1 MGCAMHLTHAYKHAN
16 SHSMYTLLTA
26 PRLFT
31 GLDSQPIEQG
41 AVLIEGDHIVAVG
54 HAADIGVP
62 DGPVQQCDLADG
74 TIIPGLIDTHTHLTC
89 SATTRM
95 VQDAL
100 EDDDLTVMVR
110 AVDHAH
116 AALRAGV
123 TTIRD
128 CGSRPHVVTQLRKA
142 IAAGITPGPRMLLCG
157 CALTTTG
164 GHLHFVG
171 RAVDHADDI
180 PKAVREQVAAGADF
194 VKVTGTG
201 GGLVPGNSVVYRQ
214 FDGVMLKRI
223 VDEAAQLERY
233 VAVHSL
239 SVENLHDVLYARP
252 RTVEHLTFWRDS
264 AETVAYDPR
273 LVDALAEA
281 GIWGSQVIIGWHRRA
296 HGAQGIRRA
305 DLDGATA
312 AKLDARIPLLRDMHA
327 RGLKL
332 LAGSDAGMPLTPFDN
347 FGLILDLSVRHIG
360 MTAAQALQVATSEAA
375 TALGLADRGV
385 LAPGK
390 VADIA
395 VLAGD
400 PFQATKAFYGAL
412 LTLIGGRVVWQRG
425 A

>member
-1 MGCAMHLTHAYKHAN
+1 
-16 SHSMYTLLTA
+16 MYTLVTA

-31 GLDSQPIEQG
+31 GKSARPLDNG
-41 AVLIEGDHIVAVG
+41 AVLIEGNKIVAAG
-54 HAADIGVP
+54 RAAEIGIP
-62 DGPVQQCDLADG
+62 DGPLQHFDWPDG

-89 SATTRM
+89 SASRRM

-100 EDDDLTVMVR
+100 EDDDLTVMIR
-110 AVDHAH
+110 AVEHAH

-128 CGSRPHVVTQLRKA
+128 CGSRPQVVAQLRKA
-142 IAAGITPGPRMLLCG
+142 IDAGITRGPRLLLCG

-171 RAVDHADDI
+171 RAVDHPHDI

-194 VKVTGTG
+194 IKVTGTG
-201 GGLVPGNSVVYRQ
+201 GGLVPGNSIVYRQ
-214 FDGVMLKRI
+214 FDGAALKRI
-223 VDEAAQLERY
+223 VDEAAQLDRY

-252 RTVEHLTFWRDS
+252 RTVEHLTFWQDS

-273 LVDALAEA
+273 VVDALAEA

-296 HGAQGIRRA
+296 HGPLGIRRA
-305 DLDGATA
+305 DLDAATA
-312 AKLDARIPLLRDMHA
+312 AKVDERIPVLHDMHA

-332 LAGSDAGMPLTPFDN
+332 LTGSDAGMPLTTFDN

-360 MTAAQALQVATSEAA
+360 MTPAEALQMATVEAA
-375 TALGLADRGV
+375 EALGLSDRGV
-385 LAPGK
+385 IAPGK
-390 VADIA
+390 MADLA
-395 VLAGD
+395 VLSGN
-400 PFQATKAFYGAL
+400 PFQETTAFYGAL
-412 LTLIGGRVVWQRG
+412 LTLIGGQVVWQRG
-425 A
+425 E